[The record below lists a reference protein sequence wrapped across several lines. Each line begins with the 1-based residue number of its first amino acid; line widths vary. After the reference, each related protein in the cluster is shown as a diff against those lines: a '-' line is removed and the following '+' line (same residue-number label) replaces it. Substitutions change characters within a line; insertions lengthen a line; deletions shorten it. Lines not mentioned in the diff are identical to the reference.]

1 MLNRFDGLTYPQ
13 VAAVMGIS
21 VKMVEKHISRALAA
35 CRAAVG
41 E

>member
-1 MLNRFDGLTYPQ
+1 MLNRIDGLTYPE

-35 CRAAVG
+35 SRAAVG